1 MTVTGPAGHLSA
13 MILPDGTGPTD
24 LWIVDGRI
32 TFTPQPD
39 ARELCPTGGFVLA
52 GLVDAHTHLHF
63 VGDPSAPR
71 GRAVVD
77 ASRRRHLLAG
87 TLLLRDLGATDDA
100 VLGLPDD
107 DGLPV
112 VHAAGQCLLVE
123 PRPPFFVTAARAL
136 AHAAAAQARAGAR
149 WVKVF
154 ADWPGWP
161 GRQEEPNFGPHDRLT
176 YPTETLAEAV
186 EAAHTAGARV
196 AIHAFG
202 REAAAAGIAADVDSI
217 EHGWGLDES
226 LLDAMARRR
235 IAWTPMLGIAA
246 PMLRGA
252 EQARD
257 LRQAAWIRDT
267 LARMN
272 TLLPAAHARGVTVLA
287 GTDWFPSVTLVDEVT
302 ALHRHGLAP
311 TAALAAASSA
321 ARAFLGAPDLVED
334 APADLVLFRD
344 DPREDLRRLAKPARI
359 VLRGRV
365 VGGAERDA

>member
-1 MTVTGPAGHLSA
+1 MSEAAAHLSA
-13 MILPDGTGPTD
+13 TILPEGMGPTD

-32 TFTPQPD
+32 TFAPQPD
-39 ARELCPTGGFVLA
+39 ARELAPAGGFVVA

-77 ASRRRHLLAG
+77 ASRRLHLRAG

-100 VLGLPDD
+100 VLGLADD

-112 VHAAGQCLLVE
+112 VHAAGRCLLAE
-123 PRPPFFVTAARAL
+123 PRAPFFVTAAREL
-136 AHAAAAQARAGAR
+136 ADAAAAQAKAGAR

-161 GRQEEPNFGPHDRLT
+161 GRQEEPNFSAHDQLT
-176 YPTETLAEAV
+176 YPTETLAQAV
-186 EAAHTAGARV
+186 DAAHAAGARV

-202 REAAAAGIAADVDSI
+202 REAAAAGIAAGVDSI
-217 EHGWGLDES
+217 EHGWGLDEA
-226 LLDAMARRR
+226 LLDAMARQR
-235 IAWTPMLGIAA
+235 IAWTPMFGIAA

-252 EQARD
+252 EQSRD
-257 LRQAAWIRDT
+257 DRQVAWIRDT
-267 LARMN
+267 LVRMN
-272 TLLPAAHARGVTVLA
+272 TLLPAANARGVTILA

-311 TAALAAASSA
+311 AVALAAASSA
-321 ARAFLGAPDLVED
+321 ARAFLGAPGLVES

-344 DPREDLRRLAKPARI
+344 DPRDDLRRLATPARI

-365 VGGAERDA
+365 VGAEH